1 MGPELTKTATGK
13 VMLQR
18 QDAKL
23 QYKSIR
29 QLRDNLLQRGSVQVI
44 CHRNQISES
53 ECGERKVKKILV
65 NIGLMPRYTTE
76 PYMGLSI

>member
-1 MGPELTKTATGK
+1 MGPEPTETVTGK

-29 QLRDNLLQRGSVQVI
+29 QLRDNLL
-44 CHRNQISES
+44 
-53 ECGERKVKKILV
+53 
-65 NIGLMPRYTTE
+65 
-76 PYMGLSI
+76 